1 MRDFC
6 ASREQYHCQ
15 QHTGRTARPGPH
27 ARACGPHRLP
37 GLGRAA
43 ELRGE
48 RLCFVALGGGLAQGS
63 EERAGGSPTSSDGA
77 IILVPHLLSI
87 WGKLEEYITGSVRG
101 TKRRFAAG
109 HAEVAPRQN
118 TRAPAPAK
126 PSCRAEASCGNFPL
140 NSRGRRPGPPASL
153 TRDAPEFGSALA
165 ANRLCQPF
173 RDETLLTVILLT
185 VIFVARP

>member
-15 QHTGRTARPGPH
+15 QRTGRTARPGPH

-48 RLCFVALGGGLAQGS
+48 RLSFVALGGGLAQGP
-63 EERAGGSPTSSDGA
+63 EARAGGSPASSDGA
-77 IILVPHLLSI
+77 IVLDPHLLSI
-87 WGKLEEYITGSVRG
+87 WGKLEEYITSSVCR
-101 TKRRFAAG
+101 TKGRVAAG
-109 HAEVAPRQN
+109 HAEVAPRRN

-126 PSCRAEASCGNFPL
+126 PSCRA
-140 NSRGRRPGPPASL
+140 RGTLR
-153 TRDAPEFGSALA
+153 EFSS
-165 ANRLCQPF
+165 
-173 RDETLLTVILLT
+173 
-185 VIFVARP
+185 

>member
-1 MRDFC
+1 MRTLSEPGTISLPTAHRPDGVLGPTRAPVAPT
-6 ASREQYHCQ
+6 AS
-15 QHTGRTARPGPH
+15 
-27 ARACGPHRLP
+27 P

-43 ELRGE
+43 ELRG
-48 RLCFVALGGGLAQGS
+48 RAALFCGAGGGRPQAQRSAPAASTSSG
-63 EERAGGSPTSSDGA
+63 RGHYLSPTLA
-77 IILVPHLLSI
+77 EYL
-87 WGKLEEYITGSVRG
+87 GKPEEYITGSVRG

-109 HAEVAPRQN
+109 HAEVDPRQN

-140 NSRGRRPGPPASL
+140 NSRGRRPGPLGLSDPGCSGV
-153 TRDAPEFGSALA
+153 PGSALA

-185 VIFVARP
+185 VIFVSSP